1 MQAGFP
7 TAHTEDGIVHA
18 CELYEIRAPWRAVQW
33 VESRR
38 GFVVIWGRMSHFFI
52 PARIFADDAARE
64 AFIAAVKARIPQQKT
79 AT

>member
-1 MQAGFP
+1 
-7 TAHTEDGIVHA
+7 
-18 CELYEIRAPWRAVQW
+18 
-33 VESRR
+33 
-38 GFVVIWGRMSHFFI
+38 MSHFFI